1 MEIRIESILCKLDDR
16 LPELFVNL
24 INGLALTRNEKE
36 IRITVT
42 KFAQTYEIDK
52 FFAYGFGSHHFWL
65 HQRYISKPDKVFDCR
80 LLSVYF

>member
-42 KFAQTYEIDK
+42 KFAQTY
-52 FFAYGFGSHHFWL
+52 
-65 HQRYISKPDKVFDCR
+65 
-80 LLSVYF
+80 